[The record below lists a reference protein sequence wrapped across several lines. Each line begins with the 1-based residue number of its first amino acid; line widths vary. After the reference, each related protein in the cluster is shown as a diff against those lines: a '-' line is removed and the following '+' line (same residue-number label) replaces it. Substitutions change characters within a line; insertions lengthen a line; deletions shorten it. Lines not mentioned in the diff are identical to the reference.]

1 MRILDRDFLKLY
13 YTTMYRT
20 YIETLKGHSK
30 IKSFFFVKDEIFNL
44 KNFYLWFLWW
54 KIKYCKIEDYYFF
67 FVKNKVCNIIIWKI
81 LSRNE
86 GKYFAMEFYKMLLS
100 NFNETL

>member
-1 MRILDRDFLKLY
+1 MVIKKEIIIYKNKILQDWRLL
-13 YTTMYRT
+13 
-20 YIETLKGHSK
+20 
-30 IKSFFFVKDEIFNL
+30 FFFVE
-44 KNFYLWFLWW
+44 Y
-54 KIKYCKIEDYYFF
+54 
-67 FVKNKVCNIIIWKI
+67 NKVCNIIIWKI